1 MRLYYKIMHVMFVS
15 FLLFLNVSYA
25 SDPREW
31 SPTRK
36 LPEEKRPKNLLDIP
50 ITVPGDVRASQFFSP
65 ISCGACHPEIYK
77 MWSGST
83 HANAWRNPLFQALYN
98 LGKKTAEGASEK
110 RTIESCVRC
119 HIPIGHSRGDALP
132 ATDDEKGGVICDF

>member
-1 MRLYYKIMHVMFVS
+1 MRLNGKFTLLMVGL
-15 FLLFLNVSYA
+15 FLVTLNVSYA

-36 LPEEKRPKNLLDIP
+36 LPETKRPNNILDLP

-83 HANAWRNPLFQALYN
+83 HANAWRNPLFQALYQ
-98 LGKKTAEGASEK
+98 LGKKNCA
-110 RTIESCVRC
+110 R
-119 HIPIGHSRGDALP
+119 
-132 ATDDEKGGVICDF
+132 